1 MSIVM
6 FLGKNVNSYKQKS
19 AEIIAEAMSAGL
31 LGCALCLQPMS
42 RHSVY
47 ERGIKETGE
56 RISIT
61 MIWCRA
67 CRKWHALI
75 PDFLL
80 PCRHY
85 SGDEVE
91 SVLIDSA
98 TEASKMIETEASES
112 TVRRW
117 IKEVGQSVRRA
128 VGLFKYLFG
137 HDGHAVSEV
146 AIVAGSAYSEL
157 EQVLEMAPDTVTS
170 SGNRLGIANIRIGAS
185 GIAAYI

>member
-1 MSIVM
+1 MTIVM
-6 FLGKNVNSYKQKS
+6 FLGRNVKEYREKS
-19 AEIIAEAMSAGL
+19 AEIIEEAIKEGAFM
-31 LGCALCLQPMS
+31 CPLCLQPMK
-42 RHSVY
+42 RHSDY
-47 ERGIKETGE
+47 KRSIKETGE
-56 RISIT
+56 QITIT

-67 CRKWHALI
+67 CSKWRALL
-75 PDFLL
+75 PDFML
-80 PCRHY
+80 PGKHY
-85 SGDEVE
+85 SGNEIE
-91 SVLIDSA
+91 GVLIDSA

-157 EQVLEMAPDTVTS
+157 EQVLEMAPDTVMS